1 LFSSNILA
9 NDDIEDDGYDNID
22 ENSIDA
28 AERWMKRKVIKVHRN
43 NDKKLNKIKLQT
55 AIAAGDEDH

>member
-1 LFSSNILA
+1 MFSSNILA